1 MSGQIWLATV
11 ASCEVARNHDSRI
24 EAGLLNSDA
33 SKERG
38 NPYDDAEH
46 APMGSHWRRIGW
58 SKAWVLRRGNSFL
71 PCEIPD
77 QPPPFVAGG
86 FFCTRRGRLF
96 CSYHRALTCPL
107 RRLSSLH
114 LGANLVSR
122 TRSQLVFIRYL
133 HGLHKPPARHE
144 SSAQK
149 SENNDCPSFFVAL
162 SALGR
167 ERVCDINSTQAAS
180 ARVCTTVTGIPMGD
194 H

>member
-58 SKAWVLRRGNSFL
+58 SKAWVLRRGHSFL

-77 QPPPFVAGG
+77 QPPPFVAGV
-86 FFCTRRGRLF
+86 FFW
-96 CSYHRALTCPL
+96 
-107 RRLSSLH
+107 
-114 LGANLVSR
+114 
-122 TRSQLVFIRYL
+122 
-133 HGLHKPPARHE
+133 
-144 SSAQK
+144 
-149 SENNDCPSFFVAL
+149 VA
-162 SALGR
+162 
-167 ERVCDINSTQAAS
+167 VWAS
-180 ARVCTTVTGIPMGD
+180 AA
-194 H
+194 